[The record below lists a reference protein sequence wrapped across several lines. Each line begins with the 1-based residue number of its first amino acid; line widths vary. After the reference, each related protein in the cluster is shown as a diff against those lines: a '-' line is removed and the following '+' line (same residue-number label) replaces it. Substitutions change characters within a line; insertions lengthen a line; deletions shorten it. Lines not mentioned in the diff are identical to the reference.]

1 MYAWS
6 GTTWIVFTSASAIT
20 SIVAGD
26 GLDGGG
32 SGGSVTLDVDS
43 TVLRTTVVNAKGDLV
58 TASANDTPAILT
70 AASTNGYILAVNSAT
85 TTGLEWVV
93 NEVGDITA
101 VTSGTGI
108 SITDGTGPVPIVALT
123 IPVTES
129 SGGTNQTSY
138 ATGDLLYASASNT
151 LSKRTIGTSG
161 QILTVT
167 GGVPAWENPTTVDTQ
182 SIEVMTLMGAYI

>member
-1 MYAWS
+1 
-6 GTTWIVFTSASAIT
+6 
-20 SIVAGD
+20 
-26 GLDGGG
+26 
-32 SGGSVTLDVDS
+32 
-43 TVLRTTVVNAKGDLV
+43 
-58 TASANDTPAILT
+58 
-70 AASTNGYILAVNSAT
+70 
-85 TTGLEWVV
+85 
-93 NEVGDITA
+93 
-101 VTSGTGI
+101 
-108 SITDGTGPVPIVALT
+108 VPIVALT